1 MPTSRKKKHG
11 SGKVYRQK
19 PPKYDP
25 QYFHD
30 LRESLRNK
38 LKDSLT
44 LEEIAELQKQI
55 RVSTDQSVQAA
66 VDETHNRTWA
76 IVFRVLHDRF
86 GFEVEQ
92 KKELFDG
99 ALDYLRDIQEG
110 RITTQEMLDTLE
122 IEDGVRLTFNVKET

>member
-1 MPTSRKKKHG
+1 MPTSKRTKHG
-11 SGKVYRQK
+11 SGKVYHQK

-30 LRESLRNK
+30 LRDSLRSK

-44 LEEIAELQKQI
+44 LAELAELQKQI
-55 RVSTDQSVQAA
+55 QTSTEKAVQTAI
-66 VDETHNRTWA
+66 DETHNRTWA

>member
-11 SGKVYRQK
+11 SGKVYLQK
-19 PPKYDP
+19 SPKYDP
-25 QYFHD
+25 QYFNY

-55 RVSTDQSVQAA
+55 QTATEKAVQAA

-110 RITTQEMLDTLE
+110 RMTTQEMLDTLE

>member
-1 MPTSRKKKHG
+1 M
-11 SGKVYRQK
+11 
-19 PPKYDP
+19 
-25 QYFHD
+25 
-30 LRESLRNK
+30 
-38 LKDSLT
+38 KDSLT
-44 LEEIAELQKQI
+44 LAELAELQKQI

-110 RITTQEMLDTLE
+110 RMTTQEMLDTLE